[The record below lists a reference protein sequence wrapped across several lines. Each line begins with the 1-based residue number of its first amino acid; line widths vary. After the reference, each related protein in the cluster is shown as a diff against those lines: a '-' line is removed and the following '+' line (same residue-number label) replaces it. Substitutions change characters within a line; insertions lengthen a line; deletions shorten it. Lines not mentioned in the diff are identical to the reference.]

1 LINCTFLFQW
11 VHALHHKVILI
22 IHVMIGHEN
31 WIETSDVKDAV
42 KRAKALVQEA
52 LMPGRV
58 EGGSAEENTGV
69 AYEFP
74 DAKVF

>member
-1 LINCTFLFQW
+1 
-11 VHALHHKVILI
+11 
-22 IHVMIGHEN
+22 MIGHEN